1 MIHHFVQNQL
11 KEHVKLTSSA
21 KALKLL
27 NNWQREKKR
36 FYKVFPKEFK
46 AILELKRSRLT
57 QTK

>member
-1 MIHHFVQNQL
+1 VQNQL

-21 KALKLL
+21 KAMKLL
-27 NNWQREKKR
+27 NNWQREKER